1 MSRFNTSSN
10 HPLILNSQNYMYEKK
25 YVSIHSED
33 RNIIRF
39 PNSNEFE
46 IELPQDYCNVE
57 AVRLVQ
63 WTFPANYNT
72 FSAERNNIF
81 MVFKIT
87 NPYNPGD
94 PNHLS
99 NDPLLEVIFAALYSN
114 IDNSYPVLIGEGF
127 YTPEQIAT
135 ELTNRFN
142 EIVTSYILIYL
153 NSHPEIP
160 NLEILKEQ
168 FMSQG
173 GYTQFV
179 VAYNI
184 VAQKLWFGN
193 KSSDFVI
200 INSVITNATNDAK
213 ILECNRSQLP
223 DYTDWGLPNY
233 LGFAKCDAST
243 SSGDEISSVTG
254 LTRVP
259 RFYYGDYIPG
269 DNGYWLV
276 PDPQY
281 TGASVYYLEA
291 PGKINLMG
299 EAYFYLEIAGMNNL
313 DETMPFA
320 VSPYT
325 MNSNSTNGI
334 VNSAFAKIAV
344 STTPISQWFDDSME
358 SYKWYNPPAERI
370 RKLRLKIR
378 YHNGLP
384 VQFGDFKY
392 SITLEFSIFNPQIA
406 RKVNLYTPN
415 NAL

>member
-1 MSRFNTSSN
+1 
-10 HPLILNSQNYMYEKK
+10 MYEKK

-33 RNIIRF
+33 RNILRF

-46 IELPQDYCNVE
+46 VELPQDYCNVE
-57 AVRLVQ
+57 AVRLSQ

-72 FSAERNNIF
+72 FSGAKNNIF
-81 MVFKIT
+81 MTFKII

-94 PNHLS
+94 PAHLS
-99 NDPLLEVIFAALYSN
+99 NDPLLEAIFSALYAN
-114 IDNSYPVLIGEGF
+114 IENNYLVIIAEGF

-142 EIVTSYILIYL
+142 AIVTNYILSYL
-153 NSHPEIP
+153 NLHPEIP
-160 NLEILKEQ
+160 NQTDLINEFI
-168 FMSQG
+168 SQG
-173 GYTQFV
+173 GYNQFV

-184 VAQKLWFGN
+184 VGQKLWFGN

-200 INSVITNATNDAK
+200 TNSIITNITNTAK
-213 ILECNRSQLP
+213 ILECGRNQLP
-223 DYTDWGLPNY
+223 VYSDWGLSNY
-233 LGFAKCDAST
+233 LGFSKCDAYT
-243 SSGDEISSVTG
+243 SSSGAEINAVNGISG
-254 LTRVP
+254 LP
-259 RFYYGDYIPG
+259 RFYYGDVVPG

-276 PDPQY
+276 PDKQY
-281 TGASVYYLEA
+281 TGAIVYFLEA

-320 VSPYT
+320 LSPYT
-325 MNSNSTNGI
+325 TSTNGTNGI

-344 STTPISQWFDDSME
+344 TTTPISQWFDDSME

-370 RKLRLKIR
+370 RKIKLKIR
-378 YHNGLP
+378 YHNGMP
-384 VQFGDFKY
+384 VEFGDFNY

-406 RKVNLYTPN
+406 RRVNLYSPN
-415 NAL
+415 NSL